1 MMAPFDTPDRPRAA
15 EDDYFRRQDEEL
27 LESARESQRVSRER
41 QALAEALGSTDDE
54 SVGRLYAN
62 GLRASTA
69 VAVEWLPA
77 VEVAWLDGADETERD
92 QLRRRCAVD
101 AHEEALAQLNAWLVR
116 PPPEH
121 VILAGRRVLY
131 DRLQPLDADAR
142 RTALERILGLCE
154 VAGRAA
160 GGVLGFGT
168 LSSDERR
175 HIESVR
181 YDLDQRP

>member
-1 MMAPFDTPDRPRAA
+1 MALFDTPDRPRAA

-27 LESARESQRVSRER
+27 LESARESQRVARER
-41 QALAEALGSTDDE
+41 QALAEALRSADAE
-54 SVGRLYAN
+54 SVDRLYAN

-69 VAVEWLPA
+69 AAVEWLPA
-77 VEVAWLDGADETERD
+77 VEVAWLDGAGEAERD
-92 QLRRRCAVD
+92 QLRHRCAVD
-101 AHEEALAQLNAWLVR
+101 SQEESLAQLNAWLVS
-116 PPPEH
+116 PPSEQ

-131 DRLQPLDADAR
+131 DRLQPLDTDAR

-160 GGVLGFGT
+160 GGVLGFGA

-181 YDLDQRP
+181 NSLEQRP

>member
-1 MMAPFDTPDRPRAA
+1 MAPFDTPDRPRAA
-15 EDDYFRRQDEEL
+15 EDDYFRRRDEEFL
-27 LESARESQRVSRER
+27 ASARESQRISRER
-41 QALAEALGSTDDE
+41 QALAQALGSTDDE
-54 SVGRLYAN
+54 SVDRLYAN
-62 GLRASTA
+62 GLRAWTA

-77 VEVAWLDGADETERD
+77 VEVAWLDGADEAERD

-101 AHEEALAQLNAWLVR
+101 APEEALAQLNVWLVR
-116 PPPEH
+116 PPSDQ

-131 DRLQPLDADAR
+131 DRLQPLDTDAR

-154 VAGRAA
+154 LAGRAA
-160 GGVLGFGT
+160 GGVLGFGA

-181 YDLDQRP
+181 SDLEQRP